1 VKRRFRPLGLSL
13 AILAVFLTLG
23 FFPLIPALFVVL
35 LKAEGHTIDPGESAF
50 WLPSLVGIVV
60 LVLSVFAWI
69 GRPPRAR
76 SLFLIAS
83 VLAML
88 VTLYE
93 AIRPA
98 RLDFSGGGI
107 SGGSLDNAFQ
117 SIQLALIPIRL
128 LVLLYTLWYLN
139 RAPARTYFGRPAN
152 AVKR

>member
-69 GRPPRAR
+69 GRACWRCWSRFTKR
-76 SLFLIAS
+76 SVPHAWISAVAGSAAAAWITPFK
-83 VLAML
+83 V
-88 VTLYE
+88 
-93 AIRPA
+93 
-98 RLDFSGGGI
+98 FS
-107 SGGSLDNAFQ
+107 LH
-117 SIQLALIPIRL
+117 
-128 LVLLYTLWYLN
+128 
-139 RAPARTYFGRPAN
+139 
-152 AVKR
+152 

>member
-1 VKRRFRPLGLSL
+1 MKRRFRPLGLSL

-88 VTLYE
+88 VTLY
-93 AIRPA
+93 
-98 RLDFSGGGI
+98 
-107 SGGSLDNAFQ
+107 
-117 SIQLALIPIRL
+117 ALIPIRL

-139 RAPARTYFGRPAN
+139 RAPARTYFARPAN